1 MTCNMARPSTTTKVG
16 ERSTSWTCA
25 REKIVMK
32 KLKEKT
38 PGNSRTIPF
47 QIVPKSNRSRISTLE
62 AEPDK
67 RIDLEIDT
75 GTYADLGR
83 STVKLGKAG
92 FSLRNLKMLR
102 SLRNPVYRLYYG
114 ALLGNM
120 ASMNIQMVARS
131 LLAYRL
137 AGSATVLGIMAL
149 ATSIPMLCLSLFG
162 GVIADRVPK
171 KYVLIAGQA
180 SSAAVALGVALTLTF
195 GYLSAE
201 RLGSWW
207 ILVLASLLQGVVLGL
222 MMPSRQALVAE
233 IVGEEQ
239 LMNAVALNVFGMN
252 TLRIMAPALAGFAI
266 DTFGFESIYYAMTG
280 LYLMAVIFAT
290 CMPLTGT
297 RVIPKN
303 GVVADLKSGL
313 QYVRHETTILLV
325 LIFALFAVVLSMP
338 YLFLMPI
345 FVDDILKVGAR
356 GMGVLI
362 SVSGLGAIAGS
373 IILATLPN
381 KRRGALLLLS
391 GIVVGLALT
400 GFSFSTS
407 WYLSLFLITF
417 VGLGQAGRMTLANTL
432 LQYYVATDY
441 RGRVMSLYMMEF
453 GLMSLG
459 VFFASILAESMGI
472 QWSVGG
478 FALSF
483 AFLSLLTL
491 TFVPRIRNLD

>member
-1 MTCNMARPSTTTKVG
+1 
-16 ERSTSWTCA
+16 
-25 REKIVMK
+25 
-32 KLKEKT
+32 
-38 PGNSRTIPF
+38 
-47 QIVPKSNRSRISTLE
+47 
-62 AEPDK
+62 
-67 RIDLEIDT
+67 
-75 GTYADLGR
+75 
-83 STVKLGKAG
+83 
-92 FSLRNLKMLR
+92 
-102 SLRNPVYRLYYG
+102 
-114 ALLGNM
+114 
-120 ASMNIQMVARS
+120 
-131 LLAYRL
+131 
-137 AGSATVLGIMAL
+137 
-149 ATSIPMLCLSLFG
+149 MLCLSLFG

-180 SSAAVALGVALTLTF
+180 SSAAIALGVALTLTF

-362 SVSGLGAIAGS
+362 SVSGLGAISGS